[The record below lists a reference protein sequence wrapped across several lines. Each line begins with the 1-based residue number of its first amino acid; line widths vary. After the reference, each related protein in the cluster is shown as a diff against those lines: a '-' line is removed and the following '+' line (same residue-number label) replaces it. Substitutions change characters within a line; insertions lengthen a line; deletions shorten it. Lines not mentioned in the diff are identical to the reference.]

1 MIDSLTTMPYNDDL
15 CEALQL
21 TISSKLKYRN
31 NLIKMTEKSPV
42 GQNVVQKY
50 KVDPIA
56 SDSDNGKKI
65 R

>member
-1 MIDSLTTMPYNDDL
+1 
-15 CEALQL
+15 
-21 TISSKLKYRN
+21 
-31 NLIKMTEKSPV
+31 MTEKSPV

-50 KVDPIA
+50 KVDTIA